1 MRRRVG
7 PTPAASSS
15 PSSGKEPHSM
25 SRIGKKPVPVPNGVT
40 VTLTGNTIS
49 VKGPKGEL
57 SRKLHPDMQI
67 AVEDGTVNVT
77 RPSDEQNH
85 RALHGLTR
93 SLIADMVEGV
103 TNGYRKQLEIT
114 GVGYKAEVKPFGLQ
128 LALGF
133 SHPVE
138 YRAPAG
144 IKLSAPQ
151 PTAVVIEGADKEKVG
166 QVAAE
171 IRALR
176 KPEPYKGKGVKYQGE
191 QVRRKAGKAG
201 GK

>member
-1 MRRRVG
+1 
-7 PTPAASSS
+7 
-15 PSSGKEPHSM
+15 M
-25 SRIGKKPVPVPNGVT
+25 SRIGRKPVPVPNGVT
-40 VTLTGNTIS
+40 VTVNGQAIT

-57 SRKLHPDMQI
+57 SRKLHPDMQ
-67 AVEDGTVNVT
+67 VKLEDGTVTVN
-77 RPSDEQNH
+77 RPSDEDRH

-93 SLIADMVEGV
+93 SLIANMVEGV
-103 TNGYRKQLEIT
+103 TQGYKKQLEIT

-128 LALGF
+128 LALGY

-144 IKLSAPQ
+144 IKLTAPQ

-176 KPEPYKGKGVKYQGE
+176 KPEPYKGKGVRYQGE
-191 QVRRKAGKAG
+191 QIRRKAGKAG